1 MKLLKILSTGRVML
15 LLSFIL
21 MSFIAISP
29 DPWASGLEIKGIDDN
44 SSAKLNGLSIGDI
57 IKSVGG
63 EKIETFDDLF
73 IELDSYSIGEIVNL
87 ETDSGSIAF
96 VKESDN
102 GFTVKE
108 LGTSNLKKGLDLVGG
123 VRVVLRPTADLAE
136 SDIIDIIDLLE
147 KRLNVFG
154 VSDMSI
160 RNSKDL
166 EGTNYIIIEIAGASR
181 EEIVNLVSKQGKFEA
196 KIADEVV
203 FRGGT
208 DIKSVCRSGECSG
221 IPYQNGCYQ
230 IEENQWQ
237 CRHQFS
243 VGVSTESAQKHS
255 DITSELGIV
264 GGYLSEK
271 LDLYLDDELVSSLSI
286 SENLQGIIAT
296 TFSISGSANGL
307 TEEDAIVN
315 ALADM
320 KEMQT
325 LLISGSLPYS
335 VEIERVD
342 VISASLGE
350 KFFGEALLSIVLAI
364 FAVGGVIFLRYRN
377 LGIAL
382 PMIFT
387 GLSEVVIILGF
398 AALIRWNL
406 DLAAIAGIIAAV
418 GTGVDDQIV
427 ITDEVMRGKSA
438 DESWV
443 ERMKRAFFI
452 IFAAYFTMIVAM
464 LPLWFIGAGVLKGFA
479 LTTIVGVTIGV
490 FITRPAFAKIIEQLN
505 E

>member
-154 VSDMSI
+154 VSDISI

-166 EGTNYIIIEIAGASR
+166 EGTNYIILE
-181 EEIVNLVSKQGKFEA
+181 LPTK
-196 KIADEVV
+196 
-203 FRGGT
+203 
-208 DIKSVCRSGECSG
+208 G
-221 IPYQNGCYQ
+221 IT
-230 IEENQWQ
+230 I
-237 CRHQFS
+237 FS
-243 VGVSTESAQKHS
+243 T
-255 DITSELGIV
+255 LG
-264 GGYLSEK
+264 SC
-271 LDLYLDDELVSSLSI
+271 
-286 SENLQGIIAT
+286 
-296 TFSISGSANGL
+296 FH
-307 TEEDAIVN
+307 
-315 ALADM
+315 
-320 KEMQT
+320 
-325 LLISGSLPYS
+325 
-335 VEIERVD
+335 
-342 VISASLGE
+342 
-350 KFFGEALLSIVLAI
+350 
-364 FAVGGVIFLRYRN
+364 
-377 LGIAL
+377 
-382 PMIFT
+382 
-387 GLSEVVIILGF
+387 
-398 AALIRWNL
+398 
-406 DLAAIAGIIAAV
+406 
-418 GTGVDDQIV
+418 
-427 ITDEVMRGKSA
+427 
-438 DESWV
+438 
-443 ERMKRAFFI
+443 
-452 IFAAYFTMIVAM
+452 
-464 LPLWFIGAGVLKGFA
+464 
-479 LTTIVGVTIGV
+479 
-490 FITRPAFAKIIEQLN
+490 
-505 E
+505 